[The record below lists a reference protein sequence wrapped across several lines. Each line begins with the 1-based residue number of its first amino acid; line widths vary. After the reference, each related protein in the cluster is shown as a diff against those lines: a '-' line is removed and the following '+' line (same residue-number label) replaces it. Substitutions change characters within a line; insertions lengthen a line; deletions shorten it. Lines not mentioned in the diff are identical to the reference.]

1 MEPITINPAD
11 IWQIVL
17 AVCGG
22 VITLSGAGA
31 VLASIIHKIRAP
43 NKKQDERIA
52 ALEEKCGKIEER
64 LVLGNKRF
72 ESDAEKMYALEQ
84 TMKATNKIIIESLQA
99 LTAHA
104 IDGNNTE
111 QLKKA
116 EQTLNNYL
124 IEKI

>member
-1 MEPITINPAD
+1 MEPIIINPSD
-11 IWQIVL
+11 VWQIVL

-72 ESDAEKMYALEQ
+72 ESDAGTGAGRT
-84 TMKATNKIIIESLQA
+84 TMFTFNLDRKKPTLCISMQYSPTRRPDRPSL
-99 LTAHA
+99 LD
-104 IDGNNTE
+104 IMP
-111 QLKKA
+111 L
-116 EQTLNNYL
+116 L
-124 IEKI
+124 